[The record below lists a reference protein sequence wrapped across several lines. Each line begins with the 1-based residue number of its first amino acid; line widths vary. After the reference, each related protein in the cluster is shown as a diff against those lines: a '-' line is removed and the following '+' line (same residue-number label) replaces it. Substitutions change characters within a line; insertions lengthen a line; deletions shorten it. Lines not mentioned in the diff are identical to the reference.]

1 MNRGKSMHDHQ
12 YNGKLLPTHWHQ
24 VKLEDV
30 CDMVMGQS
38 PSSSTYNKDG
48 QGLPFLQ
55 GKAEFTNLHPIASVY
70 CTDPLKI
77 AKKGSVLISVRAP
90 VGDVNIADQDY
101 IIGRGL
107 GALLLKDGFNPFLFF
122 SLLYNKERLKSQGS
136 GTTFDSITKSTLANF
151 SIFLPPLPEQRAI
164 AYVLQ
169 TVQNVIQARRKE
181 VALERERKA
190 ALMQHLFTH
199 GTRGEATKQTEIG
212 EMPESWELVRVEE
225 VFNLQ
230 LGKMLSPK
238 AKTGQSS
245 KPYMRNANVQWGY
258 VDCTEVFEMD
268 FDTREQEKF
277 RLQYGDILVCE
288 GGEVGRTAIW
298 RDELP
303 ECYFQKA
310 IHRLRPKNGQVEHFF
325 FLYHMERAFHLE
337 QIYGIAGTQTTIAHL
352 PQDKLS
358 AMLIPKPN
366 MTEQQQIAA
375 ILQACDSKITA
386 LEKEIALQEELF
398 RALLEELMSG
408 RLSALPLV
416 EAEGGAREALS

>member
-1 MNRGKSMHDHQ
+1 MHDHQ

-181 VALERERKA
+181 LALERERKA

>member
-181 VALERERKA
+181 LALERERKA

-212 EMPESWELVRVEE
+212 EMPESWDI
-225 VFNLQ
+225 
-230 LGKMLSPK
+230 
-238 AKTGQSS
+238 T
-245 KPYMRNANVQWGY
+245 
-258 VDCTEVFEMD
+258 
-268 FDTREQEKF
+268 KF
-277 RLQYGDILVCE
+277 AEAVNI
-288 GGEVGRTAIW
+288 A
-298 RDELP
+298 
-303 ECYFQKA
+303 
-310 IHRLRPKNGQVEHFF
+310 NGQVSPIEEPYRTMKHVGP
-325 FLYHMERAFHLE
+325 EN
-337 QIYGIAGTQTTIAHL
+337 IAPDTGV
-352 PQDKLS
+352 
-358 AMLIPKPN
+358 
-366 MTEQQQIAA
+366 
-375 ILQACDSKITA
+375 
-386 LEKEIALQEELF
+386 
-398 RALLEELMSG
+398 LLETKTNEQLNII
-408 RLSALPLV
+408 
-416 EAEGGAREALS
+416 

>member
-181 VALERERKA
+181 LALERERKA

-212 EMPESWELVRVEE
+212 EMPESWEVISLQALCKNNLGIIQTGPFGSQLHANDYIDDGVPVVNPTHLGINTIIEDHLPKISQENAVKLSRHSLVE
-225 VFNLQ
+225 
-230 LGKMLSPK
+230 
-238 AKTGQSS
+238 
-245 KPYMRNANVQWGY
+245 
-258 VDCTEVFEMD
+258 
-268 FDTREQEKF
+268 
-277 RLQYGDILVCE
+277 GDILISRRGDFSRYSYITSKQAGWLC
-288 GGEVGRTAIW
+288 GTGCLLIRLNNPAIDN
-298 RDELP
+298 R
-303 ECYFQKA
+303 
-310 IHRLRPKNGQVEHFF
+310 
-325 FLYHMERAFHLE
+325 FLS
-337 QIYGIAGTQTTIAHL
+337 ISIG
-352 PQDKLS
+352 
-358 AMLIPKPN
+358 
-366 MTEQQQIAA
+366 
-375 ILQACDSKITA
+375 
-386 LEKEIALQEELF
+386 
-398 RALLEELMSG
+398 
-408 RLSALPLV
+408 
-416 EAEGGAREALS
+416 